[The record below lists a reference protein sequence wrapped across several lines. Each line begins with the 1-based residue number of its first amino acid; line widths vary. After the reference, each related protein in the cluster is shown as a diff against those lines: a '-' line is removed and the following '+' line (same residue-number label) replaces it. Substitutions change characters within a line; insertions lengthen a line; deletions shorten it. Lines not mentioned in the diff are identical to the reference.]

1 MNMRITAQLA
11 EMYCGIIAYGRFSSP
26 WFGVIDFAG
35 LAASAV
41 NLLIKRGDIN
51 SWEKRECSKY
61 MVERFNQDIG
71 RTMPQS
77 VINEVVNYMDGVTD
91 IDRNLGG
98 IMAAIEMAR

>member
-1 MNMRITAQLA
+1 MNMRITAQLS
-11 EMYCGIIAYGRFSSP
+11 EMYCGIIAYGRVSSP

-41 NLLIKRGDIN
+41 NLLIKRGEIN
-51 SWEKRECSKY
+51 AWEKRECSKY

-77 VINEVVNYMDGVTD
+77 AINEVVNYMDGVTD

>member
-1 MNMRITAQLA
+1 MNMRITAQLS
-11 EMYCGIIAYGRFSSP
+11 EMYCGIIAYGRVSSP

-41 NLLIKRGDIN
+41 NLLIKRGEIS

-71 RTMPQS
+71 RTMPLS
-77 VINEVVNYMDGVTD
+77 VINEVVNYMDTVTD